1 MHLDV
6 CPSFLPI
13 AVTKDAEK
21 RLTCLPVGHGPP
33 LWAVK
38 VGPQA
43 GT

>member
-6 CPSFLPI
+6 RPTFLPI

-21 RLTCLPVGHGPP
+21 RLTCLPGGHGPP